1 MGADMDFQMAI
12 ILSKASLTWVAV
24 ILSFEFVIKSFL
36 ISVLVSSDTLPS
48 SGMVYSAFLISAIRI
63 DWIFKKYIEYW
74 YFECI
79 KKGPNHLLQWMKI
92 SVSRW
97 CLNGTFPRM

>member
-48 SGMVYSAFLISAIRI
+48 SGMVYSAFLISTIRI
-63 DWIFKKYIEYW
+63 DRNRIFKKHILV
-74 YFECI
+74 CI
-79 KKGPNHLLQWMKI
+79 NILG
-92 SVSRW
+92 VSK
-97 CLNGTFPRM
+97 